1 MFGSMLAF
9 VFMLFVGF
17 FMLIIISVGLDDTYT
32 YDDIFI
38 VYWFKTMFGQRPY
51 SSVNSSSSSSSVAPS
66 SSSETPMS
74 CEKENPDMEMV
85 CASVYDPV
93 IGCNNKIYSNSC
105 RASQFVNSFSPVS
118 FAETYT
124 KSYK

>member
-51 SSVNSSSSSSSVAPS
+51 SSVNSSSSSSSVAAT
-66 SSSETPMS
+66 SSSERPMP
-74 CEKENPDMEMV
+74 CEKENP
-85 CASVYDPV
+85 
-93 IGCNNKIYSNSC
+93 
-105 RASQFVNSFSPVS
+105 
-118 FAETYT
+118 
-124 KSYK
+124 